1 MARVLTEAAKAA
13 KEIRKELKAINV
25 KASVKSQTFSMGNS
39 VDIYVTDLSPETEK
53 QVQAICSKY
62 QYGHFD
68 GMTDSYE
75 VSNLNANLVAQAK
88 YVFVEN
94 KPSDEMIENI
104 LNWLD
109 SKDAHKQFSTDEKI
123 QKFYGDYSM
132 SRYSLARKIFRG
144 YDLFGG
150 YWEQKQAA

>member
-1 MARVLTEAAKAA
+1 MTRVLTEAAQAA

-39 VDIYVTDLSPETEK
+39 VDVYVTDLSPEIEE
-53 QVQAICSKY
+53 QVQSICKKY

-75 VSNLNANLVAQAK
+75 ISNLNSNLVAQAK

-94 KPSDEMIENI
+94 KPSEEMIENI

-109 SKDAHKQFSTDEKI
+109 SKDTHKQFSTDEQIK
-123 QKFYGDYSM
+123 KFYNDYSM
-132 SRYSLARKIFRG
+132 SRYLLARKLFRG